1 MKRSKVFKCGLLLRH
16 EKCSNYTLEH
26 VLEQKLHVK
35 RCNLSSNTSP
45 PGEIINLRRHSEV

>member
-45 PGEIINLRRHSEV
+45 AAEIINLRRHSEV

>member
-16 EKCSNYTLEH
+16 EKCSNYTL